1 MTDLRTSQSETPY
14 ATTQFGSQPGERW
27 RRFLPEHFMG
37 APEKPV
43 HDEDAETARPED
55 AESADEAEDN
65 FGQWVALVVLLA
77 CWLAEA
83 YM

>member
-1 MTDLRTSQSETPY
+1 MRAQ
-14 ATTQFGSQPGERW
+14 
-27 RRFLPEHFMG
+27 PEHIMG
-37 APEKPV
+37 APDDSE
-43 HDEDAETARPED
+43 HEDH

>member
-1 MTDLRTSQSETPY
+1 MS
-14 ATTQFGSQPGERW
+14 A
-27 RRFLPEHFMG
+27 LPEHFMG
-37 APEKPV
+37 APDNPG
-43 HDEDAETARPED
+43 HDEQADLRRDDD
-55 AESADEAEDN
+55 AESSNEADDD

>member
-1 MTDLRTSQSETPY
+1 
-14 ATTQFGSQPGERW
+14 
-27 RRFLPEHFMG
+27 MG
-37 APEKPV
+37 APDEPG
-43 HDEDAETARPED
+43 HDEDPEAGRDED
-55 AESADEAEDN
+55 AASADEAEDN